1 MIFGGIIISIV
12 LRDEWRSALKLS
24 RPYALEIFA
33 SWNTQENMKTNALHT
48 FFRLNFTDWE
58 VCYIIAIR
66 SENMQ
71 FQWTSAMS
79 AIQVIKTKHLLWP

>member
-33 SWNTQENMKTNALHT
+33 SYNVRTRSMKYTGKYENKCAAH
-48 FFRLNFTDWE
+48 FFPSKFHWLRSMLYYRYKKWKH
-58 VCYIIAIR
+58 AI
-66 SENMQ
+66 SMN
-71 FQWTSAMS
+71 
-79 AIQVIKTKHLLWP
+79 